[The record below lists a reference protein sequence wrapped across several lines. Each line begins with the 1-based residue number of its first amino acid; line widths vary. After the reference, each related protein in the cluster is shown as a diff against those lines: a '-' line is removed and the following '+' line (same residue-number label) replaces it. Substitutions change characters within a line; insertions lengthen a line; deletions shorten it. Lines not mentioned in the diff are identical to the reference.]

1 MMTAME
7 ATSIRFAQAARAMR
21 TVVLSR
27 GYEMPLFRSPP
38 RLPGVQRSLT
48 RRAAGSTVAVRL
60 RQRPWPAVLA
70 DMIEGVVVANRLGPP
85 QSDRLRTELW
95 SVCGAVDSLP
105 GSRDADRRVA

>member
-1 MMTAME
+1 ME

-27 GYEMPLFRSPP
+27 GHEMPLFRSPP
-38 RLPGVQRSLT
+38 RLQGVQRSLT

-70 DMIEGVVVANRLGPP
+70 DMIEGVIVVNALQGRAA
-85 QSDRLRTELW
+85 DELRHALW
-95 SVCGAVDSLP
+95 STLEPDS
-105 GSRDADRRVA
+105 VAA

>member
-1 MMTAME
+1 ME

-38 RLPGVQRSLT
+38 RLQGVQRSLT
-48 RRAAGSTVAVRL
+48 RRAVGSTVAVRL

-70 DMIEGVVVANRLGPP
+70 DMIEGVVVVNSLQGRAA
-85 QSDRLRTELW
+85 DELRHALW
-95 SVCGAVDSLP
+95 STLEPDS
-105 GSRDADRRVA
+105 VAA